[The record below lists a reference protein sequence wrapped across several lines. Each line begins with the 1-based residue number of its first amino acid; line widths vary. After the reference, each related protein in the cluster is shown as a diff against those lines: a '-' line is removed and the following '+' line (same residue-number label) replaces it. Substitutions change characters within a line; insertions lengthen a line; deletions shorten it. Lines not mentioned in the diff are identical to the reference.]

1 MLNYQIYYK
10 FINVFSVD
18 CLRNQDK
25 KIRFFFQQ
33 RLRRFKNRN
42 KLSFLSTLFFIKNL
56 FFFKQPDSL
65 LLAKFLS
72 FQIQLLHRHTPF
84 ILFVQEVLRLVC
96 GVYNHVL
103 GVKLI
108 FSGKLNGFSRASIK
122 KIQVGQVPLQT
133 IVIQNIFGFSESF
146 TKYGKLGIKI

>member
-1 MLNYQIYYK
+1 
-10 FINVFSVD
+10 
-18 CLRNQDK
+18 
-25 KIRFFFQQ
+25 
-33 RLRRFKNRN
+33 LRRFKNRN

-72 FQIQLLHRHTPF
+72 FQIHALHRHTPF

-108 FSGKLNGFSRASIK
+108 FSGKLNGFSRATIK